1 MDFVVSLIAAV
12 AVVVAGLAL
21 LCIIMN
27 DAHSCA
33 TVDMLEPEPVPAA
46 LVSCARDGVAITSQD
61 RLHIA
66 VTMLDRMINTGR
78 APDGKPSTM
87 NQTTATADAFA
98 RQQASPDVTLAQLA
112 HCDGTLVSVYPHGY
126 WMLSSALVRESARR
140 RAAAQPILTPRA
152 P

>member
-21 LCIIMN
+21 LCIMN

-33 TVDMLEPEPVPAA
+33 AIDMSEPEPAPVA
-46 LVSCARDGVAITSQD
+46 LVSCARDGIAITSQD

-87 NQTTATADAFA
+87 NQTTAMADAFA
-98 RQQASPDVTLAQLA
+98 QQQASPDVTLAQLA

-126 WMLSSALVRESARR
+126 WMLSRALVRESARR
-140 RAAAQPILTPRA
+140 RATAQPILTPRA